1 MSIKE
6 TPRQSAKRVPAQNME
21 NGQPTE
27 VTTLSTTAAR
37 LIAAVRIG
45 LGLIFAWAFV
55 DKVFGLGYATPSA
68 NAWIDGGS
76 PTKGFLGGIKHG
88 PFQSLFNSWAGDAWA
103 DWLFMIGLAGIAVA
117 LLAGIGLRIAAVS
130 GSLLLLLMWAAEWPF
145 DRHDSTGAL
154 TRSTNPV
161 LDDHLIY
168 AVLLILFAVVSAG
181 AVWGLGKR
189 WAQLDFVQKNRWL
202 I

>member
-6 TPRQSAKRVPAQNME
+6 TPRQGAKQIPVQQAV
-21 NGQPTE
+21 NGRPEQAA
-27 VTTLSTTAAR
+27 TTATMAGR
-37 LIAAVRIG
+37 LVAVVRIG

-55 DKVFGLGYATPSA
+55 DKVFGLGYATASKS
-68 NAWIDGGS
+68 AWINGGS
-76 PTKGFLGGIKHG
+76 PTKGFLGGLKHG
-88 PFQSLFNSWAGDAWA
+88 PFQSTFTSWAGATWA
-103 DWLFMIGLAGIAVA
+103 DWLFMIGLAGLAIA
-117 LLAGIGLRIAAVS
+117 LLAGVGMRIAAVS

-161 LDDHLIY
+161 LDDHIIY
-168 AVLLILFAVVSAG
+168 ALVLIALAALSAG
-181 AVWGLGKR
+181 TVWGLGKR
-189 WAQLDFVQKNRWL
+189 WANLDFVKKNRWL